1 MKLTHPLFSSPIVFH
16 ENRIPV
22 LAFESPVVFRNM
34 VLDLTRAGEEGD
46 GECTLSKNDS
56 ILKPEDHIH
65 IFMDFTHLSEIDKRM
80 QTKAIQSLAKSA
92 QEQLSLEIHQ
102 LSLEIRTFLSK
113 LATLSDFPAAYEE
126 SENLTELLKAMDFRV
141 DLSELSPVEALYE
154 QICLVHRLAKNQLFV
169 LVNAKSFFSSEELT
183 SLYKMTTYNKI
194 NLMLLESHIPP
205 IVKEYESV
213 TLFDK
218 DLCELTLENPSD
230 FG

>member
-1 MKLTHPLFSSPIVFH
+1 MKLAHPLFSSPVCFQ

-22 LAFESPVVFRNM
+22 LVFESPIIFRNM
-34 VLDLTRAGEEGD
+34 VLEITRAGEEGD
-46 GECTLSKNDS
+46 GDFALSRHDS
-56 ILKPEDHIH
+56 LLKAEDHIH
-65 IFMDFTHLSEIDKRM
+65 VFMDFTHLSEVDKRL
-80 QTKAIQSLAKSA
+80 QTKAVQALAKSA
-92 QEQLSLEIHQ
+92 QEQLAMDIHQ

-141 DLSELSPVEALYE
+141 DLASLPPIEALYE
-154 QICLVHRLAKNQLFV
+154 QICLVHRLSKNQLFV
-169 LVNAKSFFSSEELT
+169 LVNAKTFFSSDELT

-194 NLMLLESHIPP
+194 HLLLMESHVHEI
-205 IVKEYESV
+205 IKEYESV